1 MSGKS
6 EGAQA
11 SKTGSEIERKDEIE
25 GSKDDF
31 ESGSTTKSPAAL
43 AALQTVNDEGLVPWA
58 SLQSDDLKMAL
69 LRHALLPNHHQP
81 NHLLICLGYLI

>member
-11 SKTGSEIERKDEIE
+11 SKTGSEFERKDEIE

-43 AALQTVNDEGLVPWA
+43 AALQTVNDEGLVP
-58 SLQSDDLKMAL
+58 
-69 LRHALLPNHHQP
+69 
-81 NHLLICLGYLI
+81 